1 MIRIPVIH
9 LPEDVHEILLLLEQQ
24 GYEAYVVGGC
34 VRDSLL
40 GVEPKDWD
48 ICTNATP
55 DQIVSLF
62 GEENTIPTGIKHGT
76 VTVKHNGNLF
86 EVTTYRVDGKY
97 SDSRHPDS
105 VQFTANLNEDLVR
118 RDFTINAMAY
128 NPKSGIV
135 DPYGGQW
142 SLQIDCLIE
151 AVGIKD
157 SRFKEDPLRI
167 LRAIRFSATLGFPIE
182 TETYVAMINNL
193 SCLDKISMERIGSEV
208 MKIVSAPYAHE
219 AICQND
225 NGKIFRY
232 IIPELDQELA
242 CSQNNKYHYTD
253 VFHHTMDALKNAST
267 QHVFPDEWADEYVK
281 MALLLH
287 DVGKPASK
295 TTDDDGHDHF
305 YGHAKFSAKIA
316 EQILRRLRYSNQFID
331 TVVELIANHDVEFV
345 PTKPCAR
352 RLLNRLG
359 VDQVHHLLK
368 LRECDNRAH
377 THNAFAKFK
386 NMTIPFSKILEEVI
400 QDEGSLK
407 VKDLAIDGMDIINMG
422 CKSGPMIGAA
432 LKHLLNEVIKERVQ
446 NNKEDLVK
454 ECKCFLGI

>member
-9 LPEDVHEILLLLEQQ
+9 LPEDVREILLLLEQQ

-55 DQIVSLF
+55 DQIISLF

-76 VTVKHNGNLF
+76 VTVKHRGNLF

-105 VQFTANLNEDLVR
+105 VRFTPNLNEDLVR

-128 NPKSGIV
+128 NPKIGIV
-135 DPYGGQW
+135 DPYGGMW
-142 SLQIDCLIE
+142 SLQFDYLIE

-157 SRFKEDPLRI
+157 NRFKEDPLRI

-182 TETYVAMINNL
+182 EETYNAMINNL
-193 SCLDKISMERIGSEV
+193 SGLDKVSMERIGSEV
-208 MKIVSAPYAHE
+208 MKIVSAPYAYE
-219 AICQND
+219 AVCQSD
-225 NGKIFRY
+225 DGRIFRS
-232 IIPELDQELA
+232 IIPELGPELT

-253 VFHHTMDALKNAST
+253 VFHHTMDSLKNAST
-267 QHVFPDEWADEYVK
+267 QHTFPDEWADEYVK

-287 DVGKPASK
+287 DVGKPISK
-295 TTDDDGHDHF
+295 TTDENGHDHF

-331 TVVELIANHDVEFV
+331 TVVELISNHDVEFV

-359 VDQVHHLLK
+359 VDQVHRLLK

-377 THNAFAKFK
+377 TKEAWDRFDRQ
-386 NMTIPFSKILEEVI
+386 TVPFSVTLEEV
-400 QDEGSLK
+400 LK
-407 VKDLAIDGMDIINMG
+407 EKEAFKIKDLAVDGNDIKDLG
-422 CKSGPMIGAA
+422 CKEGPIIGIV
-432 LKHLLNEVIKERVQ
+432 LNHLLGEVVEERIS
-446 NNKEDLVK
+446 NNRESLIK
-454 ECKCFLGI
+454 ECKDFLGI